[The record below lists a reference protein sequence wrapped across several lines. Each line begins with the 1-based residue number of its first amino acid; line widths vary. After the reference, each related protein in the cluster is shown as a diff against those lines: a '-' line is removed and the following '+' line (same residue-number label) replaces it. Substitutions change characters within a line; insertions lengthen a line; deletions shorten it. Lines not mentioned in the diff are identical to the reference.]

1 MADVGYLQ
9 PLCPACHG
17 DSWRTRKVLK
27 LYGMQ
32 ICRRCYYGLINRRQL
47 AWVIDVVLLFFIA
60 FLVSAGMAMAGF
72 GSGTTTSSAPLE
84 VAIFLILETVFAIKD
99 GFRGQSPGKFVLG
112 VQVVDR
118 TTLEPVGFRQSFLR
132 NLPLYVPRAAYT
144 TVILLTQSPF
154 GAFLG
159 LASLA
164 IVLII
169 AIQMKNGPRL
179 GDKFANTK
187 VILVKRRFRPPF
199 EQGADLRGV
208 LHDESPG
215 KDDADHAHQL
225 DENVEARAGGVLE
238 GVADGITDDGSPCG
252 PRSPCRRAGRFS
264 MYFFALSQAPP
275 ALAMKIATAKP
286 LVRPPASRPM
296 TPGTPKTRPTRIG
309 NDDRQQRREDHL
321 PLGARLVEIAT
332 QLA

>member
-1 MADVGYLQ
+1 MLSCYSSL
-9 PLCPACHG
+9 P
-17 DSWRTRKVLK
+17 SWCLR
-27 LYGMQ
+27 
-32 ICRRCYYGLINRRQL
+32 
-47 AWVIDVVLLFFIA
+47 AWRWL
-60 FLVSAGMAMAGF
+60 GF

-199 EQGADLRGV
+199 DTRGVVCIKCGYDLRG
-208 LHDESPG
+208 
-215 KDDADHAHQL
+215 
-225 DENVEARAGGVLE
+225 NVSGICPECGYRVTPQSANGPASNVAGGAAPVPPVTPPTPPLANPV
-238 GVADGITDDGSPCG
+238 GQTPPPPPPTAIPD
-252 PRSPCRRAGRFS
+252 
-264 MYFFALSQAPP
+264 APP
-275 ALAMKIATAKP
+275 PPP
-286 LVRPPASRPM
+286 LPEQDQES
-296 TPGTPKTRPTRIG
+296 
-309 NDDRQQRREDHL
+309 
-321 PLGARLVEIAT
+321 
-332 QLA
+332 